1 MQLQRLQDVIVSEQ
15 LNSKIHIWSA
25 NLDQPENISQK
36 YYLVLSQQEKDQ
48 ADKYKVKELRDR
60 YILSKG
66 ILKQL
71 LADYKTCEYQEIKF
85 EYNSFGKPCIAT
97 SSNADDIC
105 FNLSHSGNLA
115 VFSFVK
121 NKNIGID
128 VEQVQEIPDMD
139 GVVNLCFSEFEKEW
153 FYRISPGQKKEI
165 FYKIWTT
172 KEAYIKAIG
181 KGFSFSPNRINLE
194 LNSKNEIIFKEIIGD
209 DELKRWKLYSFNPE
223 PGSISSVV
231 VENNDYAIEHF
242 NVDPRSAIYQDF

>member
-25 NLDQPENISQK
+25 NLDQPESVAQK
-36 YYLVLSQQEKDQ
+36 YYSVLSQQEKNQ
-48 ADKYKVKELRDR
+48 VDKYKIKELRYR

-66 ILKQL
+66 ILRQL
-71 LADYKTCEYQEIKF
+71 LADYLVCEYQEIEF
-85 EYNSFGKPCIAT
+85 EYNDFGKPGIAT
-97 SSNADDIC
+97 SSNADDIR

-128 VEQVQEIPDMD
+128 VEQVQEIQDMD
-139 GVVNLCFSEFEKEW
+139 GVVNLCFSESEKEW
-153 FYRISPGQKKEI
+153 FYRISPAEKKEI

-194 LNSKNEIIFKEIIGD
+194 LNSKNEIIFKEIIGKD
-209 DELKRWKLYSFNPE
+209 DLKRWKLYSFKPD
-223 PGSISSVV
+223 PDSISSVV

-242 NVDPRSAIYQDF
+242 NVDPRSAIDQDF